1 MSKLKAESRIVLQ
14 ACHDS
19 LQRDAAGF
27 VADSELA
34 ERTGLSLAQVRDC
47 LEESLDG
54 NTFVELAGAGRKLQ
68 GDGNGGGTGRASRRP
83 KTVCRDAD
91 IGMTLQRAGRLIR
104 AGRFQEL
111 ASLTLTLM
119 PIVLGLTLVAIAA
132 FTAYRLLVVPKTPT
146 RIEIKPTI
154 LGDDYEPCP
163 PNVRGRNNPCDR
175 LLPIKFTIF
184 GLGKMGFDVVV
195 VIESEPFQEP
205 YQQFRAFTV
214 LARAPGDLKPVG
226 VVFLVREEKN
236 GTNLISLGREI
247 NGVSKEGDVYQ
258 KLSYQVPESQK
269 GDRLI
274 VLAGLSKASYH
285 DTAPAFKDSPAS
297 QGKVAFSIDV
307 EP

>member
-47 LEESLDG
+47 LESLDG
-54 NTFVELAGAGRKLQ
+54 NTFVELARVGENYKAMATAEGRLELEAAQ
-68 GDGNGGGTGRASRRP
+68 
-83 KTVCRDAD
+83 TVCRDRRHRHDASK
-91 IGMTLQRAGRLIR
+91 GRAPDPGRPIPGTRQPDTHAHAHR
-104 AGRFQEL
+104 ARPDARRDRGLYRIQTSGRPE
-111 ASLTLTLM
+111 
-119 PIVLGLTLVAIAA
+119 
-132 FTAYRLLVVPKTPT
+132 TPT

-205 YQQFRAFTV
+205 YQQFRASTV